1 MSDPLQRLLD
11 YDRAARDLTATRE
24 LLGGVP
30 EEMRALHDEFTAAR
44 AELDALEV
52 AVLEAKRERAASEG
66 AIADAQERLK
76 KFQAQV
82 PRVRNQREYGALLSE
97 IDGSKA
103 EIRRFEEEAL
113 AAIEAAE
120 AAENELASRRASFSD
135 LESRHAAGL
144 AEWEQRKPE
153 VARRAAA
160 LEADSERLRG
170 ELPKGIVAQYDR
182 IAQRYRGEALSPLR
196 RADTP
201 GTTQVWFCSTCN
213 YQIRP
218 QVAFEVRS
226 RGSIVQCEGCRRF
239 FFVEAD
245 E

>member
-11 YDRAARDLTATRE
+11 FDRAARELASTRE

-30 EEMRALHDEFTAAR
+30 DEMRALHDEYTAAR
-44 AELDALEV
+44 AELEALEA
-52 AVLEAKRERAASEG
+52 AVLEAKRARAAAEA

-76 KFQAQV
+76 KFQGQV

-97 IDGSKA
+97 IDGAKA
-103 EIRRFEEEAL
+103 EIRRLEEEAL
-113 AAIEAAE
+113 GALGSAE
-120 AAENELASRRASFSD
+120 AAETELANRRESFSD

-153 VARRAAA
+153 VARRAGE
-160 LEADSERLRG
+160 LERDSERLRG

-182 IAQRYRGEALSPLR
+182 IAERYHGEALSALR

-201 GTTQVWFCSTCN
+201 GSTQVWFCSTCN
-213 YQIRP
+213 YQVRP
-218 QVAFEVRS
+218 QVAVEVRS

-239 FFVEAD
+239 FFVEA
-245 E
+245 EE